1 MSLVTA
7 FADPGRAVQQLTGR
21 TKNFSYG
28 MVYLAYS
35 Y

>member
-1 MSLVTA
+1 MTA
-7 FADPGRAVQQLTGR
+7 FANPGTAVQQLTGR
-21 TKNFSYG
+21 TKNFAYG